1 MTTNTIHLVLTYVEN
16 DPETY
21 VEAFETKSQAI
32 QSVLDGIKSYWEE
45 NHLEDDICEDDMKAL
60 EREFTEAKAALEER
74 GVWKDADGNTY
85 VHKETEINR

>member
-1 MTTNTIHLVLTYVEN
+1 MTTSTIHLVLTYVEN

-32 QSVLDGIKSYWEE
+32 QSVLDGIKSRWEE
-45 NHLEDDICEDDMKAL
+45 NHWEDGIDEEDRRVL
-60 EREFTEAKAALEER
+60 ERETAQAKAALEEK

-85 VHKETEINR
+85 VHKETEIHR